1 MGKFLAPS
9 PPFAKMGF
17 GSRRPSALLRFILPA
32 FLIISLWYYLTEP
45 NHGTYSPPSSQGT
58 EQQVGTIP
66 DLHHDTGV
74 DDTRPV
80 PDYDVEDNKPVNIPP
95 PPSPAPTVSAGP
107 GLASGN
113 HPIDIR
119 IRAAEAEFAEKL
131 SRQSGSL
138 EEAAAAYRKRRGRHP
153 PPGFKE
159 WYEFAVENDAIMV
172 EDFWDQIYHDLE
184 PFWALDPARIR
195 KDAWEFEMRINIRD
209 HKASSGSNW
218 FWTKIWLSLIGT
230 IEHLLPDMDIAL
242 NAMDEPRM
250 VVPFEKIDN
259 YMTEAHKTRHMKDP
273 GSVISTWGSL
283 VPSEEDPEPS
293 VERSQRVW
301 DSGKET
307 STPPFTT
314 PFECIVTNTPQNT
327 TGSPPAAAAP
337 PTAQP
342 AWPKS

>member
-1 MGKFLAPS
+1 MP
-9 PPFAKMGF
+9 
-17 GSRRPSALLRFILPA
+17 
-32 FLIISLWYYLTEP
+32 ISQE
-45 NHGTYSPPSSQGT
+45 T
-58 EQQVGTIP
+58 EQQTIP
-66 DLHHDTGV
+66 DVHHDAGV

-80 PDYDVEDNKPVNIPP
+80 PGYGAEEKPVNIPP
-95 PPSPAPTVSAGP
+95 PPPPAAPAASQAPTVPGGP

-119 IRAAEAEFAEKL
+119 IRAAEAEFAEKV

-138 EEAAAAYRKRRGRHP
+138 EEAAAAYRERRGRHP

-159 WYEFAVENDAIMV
+159 WYEFAVENDAIMI

-184 PFWALDPARIR
+184 PFWALEPARIR
-195 KDAWEFEMRINIRD
+195 KDAWDFEMRINIRD

-218 FWTKIWLSLIGT
+218 FWTKIWLSLIET

-250 VVPFEKIDN
+250 VVPFETIDK

-273 GSVISTWGSL
+273 GSVISNWGSL
-283 VPSEEDPEPS
+283 IPSEEDPEPS
-293 VERSQRVW
+293 VEKSQRVW

-307 STPPFTT
+307 STASPHRATLVVIPNPFKRPFLLTPTRALLAHCSPRLPP
-314 PFECIVTNTPQNT
+314 
-327 TGSPPAAAAP
+327 
-337 PTAQP
+337 
-342 AWPKS
+342 